1 MQYYIYK
8 ITNKINGKI
17 YIGQHKV
24 PLIKENFRRYLGSGI
39 AIKNAIKEYGKENFD
54 KEILEYIDDDEKHE
68 LVSEREK
75 FWIKEFNSISPNGYN
90 ISPGGEGGCT
100 SESGKKGA
108 ETRKRNG
115 TDKRTPEQR
124 LKMSIVAKGKLKSEL
139 HKQHLSEHHHLR
151 TLHKVQFENDGH
163 IEETYDSIK
172 TLAIKY
178 GFKSTMILRRASEAG
193 KFKNGILVL
202 DIIDPK
208 IVERHNMVQNGLFRD
223 PIIND
228 IIPYYTL
235 RNRKCANAA
244 KNEIYRNLNIFDC
257 FVKYNNK

>member
-24 PLIKENFRRYLGSGI
+24 PLIKENFRRYMGKGI
-39 AIKNAIKEYGKENFD
+39 AIQKAIKKYGKENFD

-75 FWIKEFNSISPNGYN
+75 FWIKEFNCMSPNGYN

-100 SESGKKGA
+100 SEIAKKIV
-108 ETRKRNG
+108 ETRRHNG
-115 TDKRTPEQR
+115 SLAWTDEHK
-124 LKMSIVAKGKLKSEL
+124 LKMSKTMKGKPKSEL
-139 HKQHLSEHHHLR
+139 HKQHLSEHHRLR

-163 IEETYDSIK
+163 IEETFDSVK

-178 GFKSTMILRRASEAG
+178 NIKTEMILRRASENDR
-193 KFKNGILVL
+193 FCNGIK
-202 DIIDPK
+202 IIDLINQNAK
-208 IVERHNMVQNGLFRD
+208 IYRQMIKTGLFLD
-223 PIIND
+223 PVKQD
-228 IIPYYTL
+228 IVPYYTL
-235 RNRKCANAA
+235 RNRKSNNA
-244 KNEIYRNLNIFDC
+244 KNNEIYRNLDIYSC
-257 FVKYNNK
+257 YIKEKE

>member
-75 FWIKEFNSISPNGYN
+75 FWIKEFNCISPNGYN
-90 ISPGGEGGCT
+90 ISAGGEGGCT

-124 LKMSIVAKGKLKSEL
+124 IKISNAVKGKPKSEL

-151 TLHKVQFENDGH
+151 TLHKIQFEFDGH
-163 IEETYDSIK
+163 IEETFDSVK

-178 GFKSTMILRRASEAG
+178 NIRTEMILRRASEAD
-193 KFKNGILVL
+193 KFCNGI
-202 DIIDPK
+202 K
-208 IVERHNMVQNGLFRD
+208 IMDMILPEVVEKHKMVKYGLFLD
-223 PIIND
+223 PVKQD
-228 IIPYYTL
+228 IVSYYVL
-235 RNRKCANAA
+235 RNRKCSNA
-244 KNEIYRNLNIFDC
+244 KNNEIYRNLDLFKC
-257 FVKYNNK
+257 FIKYND

>member
-8 ITNKINGKI
+8 ITNKLNGKI

-39 AIKNAIKEYGKENFD
+39 AIKNAITEYGKENFD

-75 FWIKEFNSISPNGYN
+75 YWIKEFNCISPNGYN
-90 ISPGGEGGCT
+90 ISAGGEGGCT

-115 TDKRTPEQR
+115 TDKRTLEQR
-124 LKMSIVAKGKLKSEL
+124 IKISYAVKGKPKSEL

-151 TLHKVQFENDGH
+151 TLHKVQFESDGH
-163 IEETYDSIK
+163 IEETYDSVKI
-172 TLAIKY
+172 LAIKY
-178 GFKSTMILRRASEAG
+178 NIRTTMILRRASEAD
-193 KFKNGILVL
+193 KFCNGIKII
-202 DIIDPK
+202 DIILPEV
-208 IVERHNMVQNGLFRD
+208 VEKHKMVKYGLFLD
-223 PIIND
+223 PVKQD
-228 IIPYYTL
+228 IVSYYVL
-235 RNRKCANAA
+235 RNRKCGNA
-244 KNEIYRNLNIFDC
+244 KNNEIYRNLDLFKC
-257 FVKYNNK
+257 FIKYND

>member
-24 PLIKENFRRYLGSGI
+24 PLIKENFRRYMGKGI
-39 AIKNAIKEYGKENFD
+39 AIQEAIKKYGKENFD

-75 FWIKEFNSISPNGYN
+75 FWIKEFNCISPNGYN

-124 LKMSIVAKGKLKSEL
+124 IKISNAVKGKPKSEL

-151 TLHKVQFENDGH
+151 TLHKVQFESDGH

-178 GFKSTMILRRASEAG
+178 NIRTTITLQRASENDR
-193 KFKNGILVL
+193 FYNGIK
-202 DIIDPK
+202 IIDLINQDAK
-208 IVERHNMVQNGLFRD
+208 IHRQMIKTGLFLD
-223 PIIND
+223 PVKQD
-228 IIPYYTL
+228 IVPYYTL
-235 RNRKCANAA
+235 RNRKSNNA
-244 KNEIYRNLNIFDC
+244 KNNEIYRNLDIYSC
-257 FVKYNNK
+257 YIKEKE